1 MSLWPFSSSTSNIA
15 LGNACATTASIT
27 TAASFWSPSSRSTLR
42 AFGVRVPRR
51 GPFDLPKTRASLLG
65 LSGQHRTQHLGLLR
79 RHALRL
85 NEAVDHFVPAP
96 VVRDG
101 LGDELGP
108 AVHLTRLAE
117 RNPGPETQLDIVGR
131 GLQCGDAH
139 DPRPFCLSRLVEVGG
154 FSVGVV
160 GTAEGGPAG

>member
-1 MSLWPFSSSTSNIA
+1 M
-15 LGNACATTASIT
+15 T

-96 VVRDG
+96 AVPAG
-101 LGDELGP
+101 LGDELCPPFHLARLGESTTGP
-108 AVHLTRLAE
+108 KT
-117 RNPGPETQLDIVGR
+117 NT
-131 GLQCGDAH
+131 
-139 DPRPFCLSRLVEVGG
+139 
-154 FSVGVV
+154 
-160 GTAEGGPAG
+160 